1 MENATLVSRGMKYS
15 EISYENCERRGYSS
29 GVEIEGVGR
38 FYSKIFQDRRCPE
51 YWVVDKDGAVRHI
64 ERKNVD
70 VLVLSWFEASEMKD
84 IMAYLN
90 TGKWYCW

>member
-1 MENATLVSRGMKYS
+1 MQKFPMKIAKG
-15 EISYENCERRGYSS
+15 EGIPAVWR
-29 GVEIEGVGR
+29 IEGVGR
-38 FYSKIFQDRRCPE
+38 FYSKIFQDRSPE

-64 ERKNVD
+64 ERKDVD
-70 VLVLSWFEASEMKD
+70 VLVLSGFDPSEKKD

>member
-1 MENATLVSRGMKYS
+1 MSRGMKYVA
-15 EISYENCERRGYSS
+15 ISYEDCESRGYSS

-38 FYSKIFQDRRCPE
+38 FYSKIFQDRRWPE
-51 YWVVDKDGAVRHI
+51 YWVVDKDGGVRHV
-64 ERKNVD
+64 ERKDID
-70 VLVLSWFEASEMKD
+70 VLVLSGFDPSEKKD